1 MPYQDIREYLAVLEN
16 RGLLQH
22 VTHPVDPSWEP
33 ACLARWL
40 YQGLPE
46 QQRFGLLFESVTGYQ
61 MPLMVGVLG
70 ASTAMYATALDTTP
84 DGIGARWVGAV
95 RHPQP
100 PVTVTSAP
108 CQEVVRTGDE
118 ADIGF
123 LPIPV
128 WTPGKDAAPYITS
141 VTITRDADSGHQN
154 TAIYRTMV
162 LDQRQVAVNLNP
174 GRHGFRCASSY
185 WRLGKP
191 APIAWVL
198 GAEPVVPLAAVAN
211 VPYGV
216 DEMTIAGGLKGDS
229 IEVVRA
235 KSVDLMV
242 PARAEIIIEAELRP
256 GDTADE
262 GPFGEFAGYM
272 GPVAAKPVATI
283 TAVTHRRNPIYHGII
298 SQMPP
303 SESTTIQSLGN
314 AGLLLKTLRYDL
326 GHESVTDIYI
336 DLTFG
341 GLLAHGIIAMRP
353 MYPGHA
359 KQVGRLVADLTFLK
373 RVTVV
378 DADVDIRDPIHVDW
392 ALNSRYNPARDTIII
407 KDVFTPANMD
417 PAINDPTLPIAG
429 SKIIIDATETPGV
442 PAFSLPDRDFMLRS
456 LQVWKKTGLPPFEIP
471 KRMRL
476 MLSLDKDADSA
487 EADPVPR
494 GSR

>member
-1 MPYQDIREYLAVLEN
+1 MHSALVVS
-16 RGLLQH
+16 G
-22 VTHPVDPSWEP
+22 
-33 ACLARWL
+33 LARTPKIRSVVRVSNRL
-40 YQGLPE
+40 RYAAHGRHIG
-46 QQRFGLLFESVTGYQ
+46 RFDGNVCHHT
-61 MPLMVGVLG
+61 
-70 ASTAMYATALDTTP
+70 LDTTP
-84 DGIGARWVGAV
+84 DRIGERWVEAV
-95 RHPQP
+95 RHPQE
-100 PVTVTSAP
+100 PVKVTSAP

-128 WTPGKDAAPYITS
+128 WTPGKDAAPYITG

-162 LDQRQVAVNLNP
+162 IDQRHVAVNLNP
-174 GRHGFRCASSY
+174 GRHGFRCAASY
-185 WRLGKP
+185 WRQGKP
-191 APIAWVL
+191 APIAWVF

-216 DEMTIAGGLKGDS
+216 DEMTIAGGLKGDP

-235 KSVDLMV
+235 RSVDLVV

-303 SESTTIQSLGN
+303 SESTIIQSLGN
-314 AGLLLKTLRYDL
+314 AGLLLKKLRFDL
-326 GHESVTDIYI
+326 GHESVTDVHI

-341 GLLAHGIIAMRP
+341 GLLGHGIIAMRP
-353 MYPGHA
+353 VYPGHA
-359 KQVGRLVADLTFLK
+359 KQIGRLVADLTFLK
-373 RVTVV
+373 RITVV
-378 DADVDIRDPIHVDW
+378 DADVDIRDQIHLDW

-417 PAINDPTLPIAG
+417 PTITDPTMPVAG
-429 SKIIIDATETPGV
+429 SKIIVDATETPGV
-442 PAFSLPDRDFMLRS
+442 PSFSLPDRDYMVSS
-456 LQVWKKTGLPPFEIP
+456 LQVWNKTGLPSFEIP

-476 MLSLDKDADSA
+476 MLSLDTDEESA
-487 EADPVPR
+487 AADPVCR
-494 GSR
+494 ASR